1 MRGDMPLLLMPVA
14 AVLRARCSYRWCRR
28 CRRTWLA
35 LHSPR
40 RSTVRNAPAVPVRR
54 REAPPTESPTA
65 SAVAIPATSAPAAG
79 NPRPGATLSGSWRAE
94 RGSLAWALRL
104 SQDPQGNVAGTG
116 SLSGDGRSFVL
127 TVSGRV
133 AGDQVRLEL
142 DCAGSQMVFDGEVAA
157 ASVISG
163 TLRLGDSSRSLVF
176 EQYSERWMPAV
187 A

>member
-40 RSTVRNAPAVPVRR
+40 RSVVRNAPTVPVRR
-54 REAPPTESPTA
+54 REATPVEPPA
-65 SAVAIPATSAPAAG
+65 APAPVATR
-79 NPRPGATLSGSWRAE
+79 PRPAPALSGSWRAE

-104 SQDPQGNVAGTG
+104 TEDPQGNVAGSGT
-116 SLSGDGRSFVL
+116 LSGDGRSFAL
-127 TVSGRV
+127 MVSGRV
-133 AGDQVRLEL
+133 ADSQVRLEV
-142 DCAGSQMVFDGEVAA
+142 DCAGSQMFFEGEVAA
-157 ASVISG
+157 ASAVSG
-163 TLRLGDSSRSLVF
+163 TLRLGESSRSLVF

>member
-54 REAPPTESPTA
+54 REATPVESPVA
-65 SAVAIPATSAPAAG
+65 PAVAIPATPAPS
-79 NPRPGATLSGSWRAE
+79 PRPGPTLSGSWRAE

-104 SQDPQGNVAGTG
+104 SQDPRGNVAGTG
-116 SLSGDGRSFVL
+116 TLTGDGRSFVL
-127 TVSGRV
+127 TVSGKV
-133 AGDQVRLEL
+133 AGNQVHLEL
-142 DCAGSQMVFDGEVAA
+142 DCTGSQMVFDGEVAA
-157 ASVISG
+157 ATVVSG
-163 TLRLGDSSRSLVF
+163 SLRLGESSRSLVF

>member
-40 RSTVRNAPAVPVRR
+40 RSVVRNAPTVPVRR
-54 REAPPTESPTA
+54 REGTPVEPPAAP
-65 SAVAIPATSAPAAG
+65 AVATPAAPAPGVA
-79 NPRPGATLSGSWRAE
+79 RPAPTLSGSWRAE

-104 SQDPQGNVAGTG
+104 SEDPQGNVAGSGT
-116 SLSGDGRSFVL
+116 LSGDGRSFAL
-127 TVSGRV
+127 MVSGRV
-133 AGDQVRLEL
+133 AGNQVDLEVE
-142 DCAGSQMVFDGEVAA
+142 CAGSQMFFEGQVAA
-157 ASVISG
+157 ASVVSG
-163 TLRLGDSSRSLVF
+163 TLRLGESSRSLVF